1 MGSCFFILIL
11 FGAIVSW
18 RDCLVGNED
27 ESTIYTS
34 MDLKPVTASN
44 WEKLQKLRYKLHEI
58 LCQKLSYCIISLMMQ
73 LVIK

>member
-1 MGSCFFILIL
+1 MKRLST
-11 FGAIVSW
+11 AIVSW

-27 ESTIYTS
+27 DSTIDTS
-34 MDLKPVTASN
+34 MDLKPITASN
-44 WEKLQKLRYKLHEI
+44 WEEFQKLRYKLI

>member
-1 MGSCFFILIL
+1 MKRLSA
-11 FGAIVSW
+11 AIVSW

-27 ESTIYTS
+27 ESTIDTS

-44 WEKLQKLRYKLHEI
+44 WEELQKLRYKLI
-58 LCQKLSYCIISLMMQ
+58 LCQKLSYCIILLMMQ

>member
-1 MGSCFFILIL
+1 MKRLSA
-11 FGAIVSW
+11 AIVSW
-18 RDCLVGNED
+18 RDCLVRNED
-27 ESTIYTS
+27 ESTIDTS

-44 WEKLQKLRYKLHEI
+44 WEELQKLRYKLI

>member
-1 MGSCFFILIL
+1 MKRLST
-11 FGAIVSW
+11 AIVSW
-18 RDCLVGNED
+18 CDCLVRNED
-27 ESTIYTS
+27 ESTIDTN

-44 WEKLQKLRYKLHEI
+44 WEELQKLRYKLI

>member
-1 MGSCFFILIL
+1 MKRLSA
-11 FGAIVSW
+11 AIVSW

-27 ESTIYTS
+27 ESTIDTS

-44 WEKLQKLRYKLHEI
+44 WEELQKLRYKLI
-58 LCQKLSYCIISLMMQ
+58 LCRKLSYCIILLMMQ